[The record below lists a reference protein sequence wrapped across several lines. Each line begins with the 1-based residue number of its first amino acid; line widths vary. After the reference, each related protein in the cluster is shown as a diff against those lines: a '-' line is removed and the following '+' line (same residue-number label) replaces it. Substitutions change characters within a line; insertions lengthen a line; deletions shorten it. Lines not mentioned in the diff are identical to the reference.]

1 MTRKITT
8 GIDIGTYQVK
18 VVITE
23 LIKDQEGR
31 EIPRIIGRG
40 LCRSRGL
47 RHGYI
52 TNKEE
57 VTNSILQAVDQAENS
72 ANVKIKRAVI
82 SIGGEG
88 LEGMRV
94 KGTTM
99 VTRADSEITE
109 LDVKNAIEES
119 RENAPLLNKKIIHI
133 ATFEFRIDN
142 AKVLGNP
149 VGMKGK
155 KLKVESLFIVCLE
168 QHYNNLIQTVEDAQI
183 EIEGEIVASPIAS
196 SCVTLTKS
204 QKIAGCILADIG
216 AETISIVVFEN
227 NLPIS
232 LEVFPT
238 GSTDI
243 TNDIALGLKVALSE
257 AEKIKH
263 GIMTSTIYSQRELE
277 DIITTRLKNVFKLI
291 ENHLI
296 KIDRNELLPAG
307 IIISGGGSGTTTIKD
322 LAKASLNLPSRVANL
337 YFLNPNRDRIQ
348 DSTWAIACGLC
359 LTGSTLSDDS
369 SPLLELLKNSKNKAK
384 KWIKQFF
391 V

>member
-1 MTRKITT
+1 MTRKITA
-8 GIDIGTYQVK
+8 GIDIGTYQIK

-23 LIKDQEGR
+23 LIKDQNR
-31 EIPRIIGRG
+31 EVPRVIGRG
-40 LCRSRGL
+40 LYRSRGL

-52 TNKEE
+52 IDKEE
-57 VTNSILQAVDQAENS
+57 VTNSIIQAVRQAENN
-72 ANVKIKRAVI
+72 ANVKVKKAII

-88 LEGMRV
+88 LEGIRV

-99 VTRADSEITE
+99 ITRADSEITK
-109 LDVKNAIEES
+109 LDVDNAIKES
-119 RENAPLLNKKIIHI
+119 QENAPLLNKKIIHI
-133 ATFEFRIDN
+133 ATFEYRIDN
-142 AKVLGNP
+142 KKVLGDP
-149 VGMKGK
+149 VGMKGE

-168 QHYNNLIQTVEDAQI
+168 QHYNNLIQVVEDAQI
-183 EIEGEIVASPIAS
+183 EVEGEIVASPIAS
-196 SCVTLTKS
+196 SCVTLTKP

-243 TNDIALGLKVALSE
+243 TNDIALGLKVELNE

-263 GIMTSTIYSQRELE
+263 GVMTSTIYSKKELE
-277 DIITTRLKNVFKLI
+277 NIITMRLENVFRLI
-291 ENHLI
+291 ENHLR

-307 IIISGGGSGTTTIKD
+307 IIISGGGSGTTTIND
-322 LAKASLNLPSRVANL
+322 LAKASLNLPSRVASL
-337 YFLNPNRDRIQ
+337 YFLSPNRDQVQ

-359 LTGSTLSDDS
+359 LAGSTLSDDS
-369 SPLLELLKNSKNKAK
+369 PSLSELSKNVVNRVKRFV
-384 KWIKQFF
+384 KQFF

>member
-1 MTRKITT
+1 VTRKITA
-8 GIDIGTYQVK
+8 GIDIGTYQIK

-23 LIKDQEGR
+23 LIKDQNR
-31 EIPRIIGRG
+31 EVPRVIGRG
-40 LCRSRGL
+40 LYRSRGL

-52 TNKEE
+52 IDKEE
-57 VTNSILQAVDQAENS
+57 VTNSIIQAVRQAENN
-72 ANVKIKRAVI
+72 ANVKVKKAII

-88 LEGMRV
+88 LEGIRV

-99 VTRADSEITE
+99 ITRADSEITK
-109 LDVKNAIEES
+109 LDVDNAIKES
-119 RENAPLLNKKIIHI
+119 QENAPLLNKKIIHI
-133 ATFEFRIDN
+133 ATFEYRIDN
-142 AKVLGNP
+142 KKVLGDP
-149 VGMKGK
+149 VGMKGE

-168 QHYNNLIQTVEDAQI
+168 QHYNNLIQVVEDAQI
-183 EIEGEIVASPIAS
+183 EVEGEIVASPIAS
-196 SCVTLTKS
+196 SCVTLTKP

-243 TNDIALGLKVALSE
+243 TNDIALGLKVELNE

-263 GIMTSTIYSQRELE
+263 GVMTSTIYSKKELE
-277 DIITTRLKNVFKLI
+277 NIITMRLENVFRLI
-291 ENHLI
+291 ENHLR

-307 IIISGGGSGTTTIKD
+307 IIISGGGSGTTTIND
-322 LAKASLNLPSRVANL
+322 LAKASLNLPSRVASL
-337 YFLNPNRDRIQ
+337 YFLSPNRDQIQ

-359 LTGSTLSDDS
+359 LAGSTLSDDS
-369 SPLLELLKNSKNKAK
+369 PSLSELVKNVVNRVKRFV
-384 KWIKQFF
+384 KQFF

>member
-8 GIDIGTYQVK
+8 GIDIGTYQIK
-18 VVITE
+18 VIVTE
-23 LIKDQEGR
+23 LIKDQDGR

-47 RHGYI
+47 RRGYI
-52 TNKEE
+52 TDREE
-57 VTNSILQAVDQAENS
+57 VTNNILQAVEQAENS
-72 ANVKIKRAVI
+72 ANTKIKKAVV

-88 LEGMRV
+88 LEGIRI

-99 VTRADSEITE
+99 ITRADSEITE
-109 LDVKNAIEES
+109 LDIKNAIDES
-119 RENAPLLNKKIIHI
+119 RENAPLLNKKIIHTV
-133 ATFEFRIDN
+133 TFEFRIDN

-196 SCVTLTKS
+196 SCITLTKS

-216 AETISIVVFEN
+216 AETISVVVFEN

-243 TNDIALGLKVALSE
+243 TNDIALGLKVTLNE

-277 DIITTRLKNVFKLI
+277 DIITTRLRNVFKLI
-291 ENHLI
+291 ENHLR

-307 IIISGGGSGTTTIKD
+307 IIISGGGSGTTTIND

-348 DSTWAIACGLC
+348 DSTWAVACGLC
-359 LTGSTLSDDS
+359 LTGSTLSDNS
-369 SPLLELLKNSKNKAK
+369 SPLLELLKNTKNKVK

>member
-1 MTRKITT
+1 MTRKITA
-8 GIDIGTYQVK
+8 GIDIGTYQIK

-23 LIKDQEGR
+23 LIKDQNR
-31 EIPRIIGRG
+31 EVPRVIGRG
-40 LCRSRGL
+40 LYRSRGL

-52 TNKEE
+52 IDKEE
-57 VTNSILQAVDQAENS
+57 VTNSIIQAVRQAENN
-72 ANVKIKRAVI
+72 ANVKVKKAII

-88 LEGMRV
+88 LEGIRV

-99 VTRADSEITE
+99 ITRADSEITK
-109 LDVKNAIEES
+109 LDVDNAIKES
-119 RENAPLLNKKIIHI
+119 QENAPLLNKKIIHI
-133 ATFEFRIDN
+133 ATFEYRIDN
-142 AKVLGNP
+142 KKVLGDP
-149 VGMKGK
+149 VGMKGE

-168 QHYNNLIQTVEDAQI
+168 QHYNNLIQVVEDAQI
-183 EIEGEIVASPIAS
+183 EVEGGIVASPIAS
-196 SCVTLTKS
+196 SCVTLTKP

-243 TNDIALGLKVALSE
+243 TNDIALGLKVELNE

-263 GIMTSTIYSQRELE
+263 GVMTSTIYSKKELE
-277 DIITTRLKNVFKLI
+277 NIITMRLENVFRLI
-291 ENHLI
+291 ENHLR

-307 IIISGGGSGTTTIKD
+307 IIISGGGSGTTTIND
-322 LAKASLNLPSRVANL
+322 LAKASLNLPSRVASL
-337 YFLNPNRDRIQ
+337 YFLSPNRDQIQ

-359 LTGSTLSDDS
+359 LAGSTLSDDS
-369 SPLLELLKNSKNKAK
+369 PSLSELVKNVVNRVKRFV
-384 KWIKQFF
+384 KQFF